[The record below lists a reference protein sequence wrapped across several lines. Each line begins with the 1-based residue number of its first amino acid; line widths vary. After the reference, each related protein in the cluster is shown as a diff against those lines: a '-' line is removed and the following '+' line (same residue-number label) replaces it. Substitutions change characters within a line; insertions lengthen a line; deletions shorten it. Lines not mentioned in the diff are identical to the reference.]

1 LHPAASCGWEV
12 KGDYQDTH
20 GRSLRL
26 GIVGSVQL
34 PAGFRVVSELTA
46 LDAAVHERVR
56 AIPPGRVSSYGRI
69 ADELGLPGRSRRVGL
84 AMTRGDDDVPW
95 HRVVN
100 ASGRLVPHHEREQA
114 QRLRAEGVMV
124 KDGRVTPPIPW
135 NERGE

>member
-1 LHPAASCGWEV
+1 M
-12 KGDYQDTH
+12 
-20 GRSLRL
+20 
-26 GIVGSVQL
+26 
-34 PAGFRVVSELTA
+34 VVSEVTP
-46 LDAAVHERVR
+46 LDRAVHDRVR

-69 ADELGLPGRSRRVGL
+69 ADALGLPGRSRRVGL

-124 KDGRVTPPIPW
+124 ADGHVTRPIPW
-135 NERGE
+135 SGQ